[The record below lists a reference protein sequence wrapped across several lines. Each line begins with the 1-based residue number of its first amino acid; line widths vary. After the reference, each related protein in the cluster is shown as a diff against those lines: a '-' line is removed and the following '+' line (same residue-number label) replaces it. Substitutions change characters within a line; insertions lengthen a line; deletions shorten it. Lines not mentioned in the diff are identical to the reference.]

1 VWPAPLP
8 GPARYPDVP
17 GYITS
22 KVTLPYAC
30 MTFQSASC
38 DIALKALVKS
48 TKLRQRGARDALV
61 SNSVCQAKSAN
72 QCLCFLLTSHV
83 RQTTRVLQKHI
94 LCLAVKVRGRVLV
107 QGLEGIVTRP
117 AERIRQGPPRAV
129 GDTIRRIHLEV
140 PLHYNLRLA
149 LAASAYVDAEL
160 RVVAVG
166 SCGVVARARAR
177 ASFPAEAS

>member
-1 VWPAPLP
+1 
-8 GPARYPDVP
+8 
-17 GYITS
+17 
-22 KVTLPYAC
+22 

-117 AERIRQGPPRAV
+117 AERIRQGPAV
-129 GDTIRRIHLEV
+129 GDTTRRIHLEV
-140 PLHYNLRLA
+140 PVHYNLRLA